1 MAVSKLGIDKRKAF
15 VYNIMA
21 TMGGNCVIL
30 DLKKLFITENYAL
43 PIEYSVNLSD
53 VEYMGEYPL
62 KKPVTV
68 TGKVTNRAGLV
79 TLSISMVYVFSAPC
93 DRCGLP
99 TETRH
104 EVTLE
109 KSLAPEIAGSDSDE
123 IILVEDYKLDL
134 DELIYTEVIISLPM
148 KHLCQ
153 KECKGICASCGKNLN
168 DGKCN
173 CNTKQIDPRLQAL
186 ADLLKDEN

>member
-1 MAVSKLGIDKRKAF
+1 M
-15 VYNIMA
+15 
-21 TMGGNCVIL
+21 IL
-30 DLKKLFITENYAL
+30 DLKKLFITENYTL
-43 PIEYSVNLSD
+43 PIEHSVDLSD

-68 TGKVTNRAGLV
+68 TGEVTNRAGLV

-99 TETRH
+99 TETEH

-109 KSLAPEIAGSDSDE
+109 KSLAPEIAGTDNDD
-123 IILVEDYKLDL
+123 IILVEDLKLDL
-134 DELIYTEVIISLPM
+134 DELVYTEVIVSFPM
-148 KHLCQ
+148 KHLCRS
-153 KECKGICASCGKNLN
+153 ECKGICPSCGKNLN

-173 CNTKQIDPRLQAL
+173 CETKQIDPRLQAL
-186 ADLLKDEN
+186 ADLLKEEN

>member
-1 MAVSKLGIDKRKAF
+1 M
-15 VYNIMA
+15 
-21 TMGGNCVIL
+21 IL
-30 DLKKLFITENYAL
+30 DLKKLFITENYTL

-99 TETRH
+99 TEISH

-109 KSLAPEIAGSDSDE
+109 KSLAPEIAGIDNDD
-123 IILVEDYKLDL
+123 IILVEDLKLDL
-134 DELIYTEVIISLPM
+134 DELVYTEVVVSFPM
-148 KHLCQ
+148 KHLCR
-153 KECKGICASCGKNLN
+153 EDCKGICPSCGKNLN
-168 DGKCN
+168 DGKCG
-173 CNTKQIDPRLQAL
+173 CETKQTDPRLQAL
-186 ADLLKDEN
+186 ADLLSEDN

>member
-1 MAVSKLGIDKRKAF
+1 M
-15 VYNIMA
+15 
-21 TMGGNCVIL
+21 IL
-30 DLKKLFITENYAL
+30 DLKKLFITENYTL
-43 PIEYSVNLSD
+43 PIDYSVNLSD

-62 KKPVTV
+62 KKPIKV

-99 TETRH
+99 TETQY

-109 KSLAPEIAGSDSDE
+109 KSLAPEIAGIENDD
-123 IILVEDYKLDL
+123 IILVEDLKLDL
-134 DELIYTEVIISLPM
+134 DELVYTEIVVSLPM
-148 KHLCQ
+148 KHLCR
-153 KECKGICASCGKNLN
+153 ESCEGICPLCGKNLN

-173 CNTKQIDPRLQAL
+173 CETKQIDPRLQAL
-186 ADLLKDEN
+186 ADLLKQEN

>member
-1 MAVSKLGIDKRKAF
+1 M
-15 VYNIMA
+15 
-21 TMGGNCVIL
+21 IL

-99 TETRH
+99 TEIRH

-134 DELIYTEVIISLPM
+134 DELIFTEVIISLPM

>member
-1 MAVSKLGIDKRKAF
+1 M
-15 VYNIMA
+15 
-21 TMGGNCVIL
+21 IL
-30 DLKKLFITENYAL
+30 DLKKLFITENYTL
-43 PIEYSVNLSD
+43 PIDYSVDLSD

-99 TETRH
+99 TETEY

-109 KSLAPEIAGSDSDE
+109 KSLAPEIAGTDNDD
-123 IILVEDYKLDL
+123 IILVEDLKLDL
-134 DELIYTEVIISLPM
+134 DELVYTEVVISLPM

-153 KECKGICASCGKNLN
+153 ADCKGICPSCGKNLN

-173 CNTKQIDPRLQAL
+173 CETKQIDPRLQAL
-186 ADLLKDEN
+186 ADLLKEEN

>member
-1 MAVSKLGIDKRKAF
+1 M
-15 VYNIMA
+15 
-21 TMGGNCVIL
+21 IL
-30 DLKKLFITENYAL
+30 DLKKLFITENYTL

-99 TETRH
+99 TEISH

-109 KSLAPEIAGSDSDE
+109 KSLAPEIAGIDNDD
-123 IILVEDYKLDL
+123 IILVEDLKLDL
-134 DELIYTEVIISLPM
+134 DELVYTEVVVSFPM
-148 KHLCQ
+148 KHLCR
-153 KECKGICASCGKNLN
+153 EDCKGICPSCGKNLN
-168 DGKCN
+168 DGKCG
-173 CNTKQIDPRLQAL
+173 CETKQTDPRLQAL
-186 ADLLKDEN
+186 ADLLSEEN

>member
-1 MAVSKLGIDKRKAF
+1 M
-15 VYNIMA
+15 
-21 TMGGNCVIL
+21 IL
-30 DLKKLFITENYAL
+30 DLKKLFITENYTL

-99 TETRH
+99 TEISH

-109 KSLAPEIAGSDSDE
+109 KSLAPEIAGIDNDD
-123 IILVEDYKLDL
+123 IILVEDLKLDL
-134 DELIYTEVIISLPM
+134 DELVYTEVVVSFPM
-148 KHLCQ
+148 KHLCR
-153 KECKGICASCGKNLN
+153 EDCKGICPSCGKNLN
-168 DGKCN
+168 DGKCG
-173 CNTKQIDPRLQAL
+173 CETKQTDPRLQAL
-186 ADLLKDEN
+186 ADLLSKDN

>member
-1 MAVSKLGIDKRKAF
+1 M
-15 VYNIMA
+15 
-21 TMGGNCVIL
+21 IL
-30 DLKKLFITENYAL
+30 DLKKLFITENYTL

-53 VEYMGEYPL
+53 VEYMGQYPL

-99 TETRH
+99 TEISH

-109 KSLAPEIAGSDSDE
+109 KSLAPEIAGIDNDD
-123 IILVEDYKLDL
+123 IILVEDLKLDL
-134 DELIYTEVIISLPM
+134 DELVYTEVVVSFPM
-148 KHLCQ
+148 KHLCR
-153 KECKGICASCGKNLN
+153 EDCKGICPSCGKNLN
-168 DGKCN
+168 DGKCG
-173 CNTKQIDPRLQAL
+173 CETKQTDPRLQAL
-186 ADLLKDEN
+186 ADLLSEDN